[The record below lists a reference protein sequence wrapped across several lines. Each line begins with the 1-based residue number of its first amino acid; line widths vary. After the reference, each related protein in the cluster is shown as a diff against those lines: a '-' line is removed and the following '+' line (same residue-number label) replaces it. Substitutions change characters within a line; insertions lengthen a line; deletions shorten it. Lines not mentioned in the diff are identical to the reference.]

1 MSISANVVDGVLQQT
16 NTSATSIS
24 ESTKSSPNSL
34 GKEDFLQLLVA
45 QMQYQDPLEPTS
57 NTEYVSQFA
66 TFSELEQMQNVS
78 QSSDMNRA
86 SNLVGQTVIMKVT
99 STSTGETSYVQGKV
113 DYVMYEN
120 SKAFLS
126 INDSLY
132 SIDDLDTVID
142 PKYLEAHDAAQEVAK
157 ALKDLPALKTITDE
171 KDPKVL
177 DMLAK
182 YDALSEYSLSFLQQ
196 SVKENVESYRNR
208 LQELKN
214 QKTESSEEAEVTET
228 T

>member
-196 SVKENVESYRNR
+196 SVKENVEAYRNK

-214 QKTESSEEAEVTET
+214 KKSESGEEVKAAET

>member
-99 STSTGETSYVQGKV
+99 STTTGKTSYVQGKV

-126 INDSLY
+126 IKDSLY

-196 SVKENVESYRNR
+196 SVKENVEAYRNK

-214 QKTESSEEAEVTET
+214 KKSESGEEVKAAET